1 MKGIVGFRAFVY
13 GAEDQLINATITT
26 TARENMRRN
35 KQTINVIISG
45 LHKVL
50 GGEVTVAMV
59 LVRMRSVCGA
69 GGV

>member
-1 MKGIVGFRAFVY
+1 MKGTVGFTAFVY

-45 LHKVL
+45 LHKVF
-50 GGEVTVAMV
+50 VF
-59 LVRMRSVCGA
+59 
-69 GGV
+69 